1 MYTDIVRMTDKKTIL
16 QQLFGTATKVK
27 ILEHLIM
34 EGDSVSRYALSR
46 MVGTGVGPT
55 YNQVD
60 QLIAVGALRESDDK
74 IVLDT
79 SFPFYESIEDLVI
92 STNDYLDDLRILLQR
107 IDNLYSPNY
116 YISGYLAACQN
127 GFPIDHEQDTALV
140 ALANPDSRSK
150 RYITALLE
158 CTSTHLRWFP
168 VERIERDI
176 KRIDIYG
183 SVIWLASFERGIVDC
198 IAYDESGLY
207 PVALLLIQNAIKGDV
222 RWDILIR
229 IAEER
234 GVQNLFSK
242 VLREISLTSI
252 DIPGDILKGQKV
264 ESDKE
269 VRKTVMN
276 ALNTVR
282 GG

>member
-1 MYTDIVRMTDKKTIL
+1 MTDKKTIL
-16 QQLFGTATKVK
+16 QQLFGTTTKVK

-34 EGDSVSRYALSR
+34 EGDGISRYALSK

-79 SFPFYESIEDLVI
+79 SFPFYESIEDLVV

-107 IDNLYSPNY
+107 LDRLYSPDY

-127 GFPIDHEQDTALV
+127 GFPMDHEQDTVLV
-140 ALANPDSRSK
+140 ALVNPDHRSK
-150 RYITALLE
+150 RYVNALSE
-158 CTSTHLRWFP
+158 CTSTHLRLFP
-168 VERIERDI
+168 VECIERDI

-183 SVIWLASFERGIVDC
+183 SEIWLASFERGIVDC
-198 IAYDESGLY
+198 IAYDESGIY

-222 RWDILIR
+222 RWDMLLR

-234 GVQNLFSK
+234 GVLDMFSK
-242 VLREISLTSI
+242 ILREISLTSI
-252 DIPGDILKGQKV
+252 EIPEDILTGQKV
-264 ESDKE
+264 ESDNE